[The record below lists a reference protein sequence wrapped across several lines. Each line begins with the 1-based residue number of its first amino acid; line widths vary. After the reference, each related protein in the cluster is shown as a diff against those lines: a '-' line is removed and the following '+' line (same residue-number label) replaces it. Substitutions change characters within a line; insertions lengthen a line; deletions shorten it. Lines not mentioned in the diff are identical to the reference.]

1 MPISAKNN
9 MGITL
14 KSVRYFTIA
23 GQELLDLTDA
33 VQEAVENY
41 LHDNFDEDYE
51 LGPAELSAIL
61 RVLANYT
68 EV

>member
-1 MPISAKNN
+1 MKNN
-9 MGITL
+9 TTITL
-14 KSVRYFTIA
+14 KSVRYFTIE
-23 GQELLDLTDA
+23 GQEMIDLTDA
-33 VQEAVENY
+33 VQETIENY

-61 RVLANYT
+61 RALANYT